1 MRGYYNDAAQ
11 FNPSLR
17 NGGKSY
23 ENVYGPGSMDY
34 SERVMQSYMNRYATV
49 RRLGRR
55 ATDEDIARIHN
66 GGPNGYRNPNTLQYW
81 RKVQSYLPL
90 IKQQGEEK
98 ERLVKAFLRYLLLQ
112 E

>member
-1 MRGYYNDAAQ
+1 
-11 FNPSLR
+11 
-17 NGGKSY
+17 
-23 ENVYGPGSMDY
+23 MDY

-49 RRLGRR
+49 RRLGRQ

-81 RKVQSYLPL
+81 RKVPSYLPL

>member
-17 NGGKSY
+17 NSGKSY

-49 RRLGRR
+49 RRLGRQ